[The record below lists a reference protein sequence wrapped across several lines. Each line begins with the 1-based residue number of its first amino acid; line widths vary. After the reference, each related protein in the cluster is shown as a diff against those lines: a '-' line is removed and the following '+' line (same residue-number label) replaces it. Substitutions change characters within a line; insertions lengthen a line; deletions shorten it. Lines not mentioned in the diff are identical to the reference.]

1 MRSLAFLFFFT
12 LSSFGLWA
20 QGWLTYLPDI
30 PNTPSLIDRIGFT
43 GFKVSQ
49 DSIFGMVNYQYGA
62 AKNKRNYVVLH
73 GKDGQLL
80 DYYITPTIEDK
91 DKSIDDQF
99 LFTSDHLAIHTFY
112 TRWQQEEIIECVNLK
127 TKNVQW
133 SKKNFRLVDCVSDY
147 EDTYSD
153 IFCRSSTTGDYVFL
167 DKNNGTVLSTFSADS
182 MSKLI
187 GAYSQL
193 DSVFEISRIAGND
206 SIQYFMGFVPKAN
219 GELNVVHAKY
229 EKSCAC
235 ITDDLEFPQF
245 WHIGFQRGF
254 EEPLYILSNLNHQA
268 GDSTVNASIRMFDFD
283 SDTLIREDMVIP
295 ATKDVDSNWA
305 EPRINLVL
313 GFDGS
318 YMIDS
323 DIIRDGLHNG
333 RPELQGGSRFQFHNA
348 AGNLIYVT
356 EAFDLTAFNTRSVIA
371 QRRGQ
376 SSFVLRPDST
386 ATVAFRSSRT
396 GFAAAIGY
404 VNFNKDGLSPLNI
417 EPQKLLPNPI
427 SLYPNPFKNQVFFD
441 LEDPSHVE
449 QVAIYSACGQLIKVF
464 EFPVTSSLPVEEL
477 PAGLYYFVI
486 KEKGQAQGSFRM
498 LKSQ

>member
-1 MRSLAFLFFFT
+1 MRLVSVIIFFL
-12 LSSFGLWA
+12 LSSFGLSA

-30 PNTPSLIDRIGFT
+30 PNTPSLIDRISFT

-167 DKNNGTVLSTFSADS
+167 DKNTGAVLNTFSADS
-182 MSKLI
+182 MSKLV
-187 GAYSQL
+187 GSYSQL

-206 SIQYFMGFVPKAN
+206 SIQYFRGFVPKPN
-219 GELNVVHAKY
+219 GDLNLVHAKY

-235 ITDDLEFPQF
+235 ITDDFEFPRF
-245 WHIGFQRGF
+245 GPVGIQRGLEQPF
-254 EEPLYILSNLNHQA
+254 YISYDLNHQL
-268 GDSTVNASIRMFDFD
+268 GDSIVNASIRMFNFN
-283 SDTLIREDMVIP
+283 SDTIISEDLILP
-295 ATKDVDSNWA
+295 ATKGVDSTWT
-305 EPRINLVL
+305 EPRIRLVR

-318 YMIDS
+318 YVIDS
-323 DIIRDGLHNG
+323 DINRDGLHNG
-333 RPELQGGSRFQFHNA
+333 RPESQGGRRFQFYNA
-348 AGNLIYVT
+348 SGDLINST
-356 EAFDLTAFNTRSVIA
+356 EAFNLRAFNSRSDLA
-371 QRRGQ
+371 QYSGQ
-376 SSFVLRPDST
+376 SYFTLRPDST

-404 VNFNKDGLSPLNI
+404 VNFNKDGISPLKV
-417 EPQKLLPNPI
+417 ESQELFTNPI
-427 SLYPNPFKNQVFFD
+427 SLYPNPFENQVFFN
-441 LEDPSHVE
+441 LEDPSNLEGVS
-449 QVAIYSACGQLIKVF
+449 IYNTGGQLIK
-464 EFPVTSSLPVEEL
+464 EFKYPYTSSLPVEDL

-486 KEKGQAQGSFRM
+486 TLTNTAPVSKIM
-498 LKSQ
+498 LKK